1 VINATNPLEVRAA
14 FEAAFSEFMH
24 GASSVSSAAFNS
36 TSLQEDT
43 LLFRGF
49 FDLRDN
55 TGDLRATRV
64 LPDGTLAATP
74 LWSAATQLDGI
85 APDQRTIVTFNPATA
100 AGVPFRHAR

>member
-1 VINATNPLEVRAA
+1 MRAA
-14 FEAAFSEFMH
+14 FEAAFNEFMH

-64 LPDGTLAATP
+64 LTDGTLCRDADSGVLRSNSTASRR
-74 LWSAATQLDGI
+74 LHGS
-85 APDQRTIVTFNPATA
+85 IVTFNPATA
-100 AGVPFRHAR
+100 TGVPFQYARAVR